1 MSLFIYNEKK
11 SSFEDLLEKDGSVS
25 IHHRNLR
32 LWDSIPSHIKD
43 IDSINEFTHVL
54 MQTLQSLCTKY
65 WIFVVS
71 QKKKKNTSI
80 YTKIHICLGKSE
92 YHNRFSHFP
101 YVVHLL
107 YPV

>member
-71 QKKKKNTSI
+71 QKKKKYIYLYKNTYMSR
-80 YTKIHICLGKSE
+80 KIRIS
-92 YHNRFSHFP
+92 
-101 YVVHLL
+101 
-107 YPV
+107 

>member
-71 QKKKKNTSI
+71 QKKKKKYIYLYKNTYMSR
-80 YTKIHICLGKSE
+80 KIRIS
-92 YHNRFSHFP
+92 
-101 YVVHLL
+101 
-107 YPV
+107 